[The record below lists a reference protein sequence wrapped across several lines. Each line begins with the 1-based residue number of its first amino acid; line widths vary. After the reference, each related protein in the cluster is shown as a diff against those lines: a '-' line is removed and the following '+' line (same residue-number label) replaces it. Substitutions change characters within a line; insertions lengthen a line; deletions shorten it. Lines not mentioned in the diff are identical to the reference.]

1 MIFLKRK
8 RLLVW
13 LLKAYFKR
21 WRKTILLSFVGGS
34 IIFILLYLISSF
46 FVNLS
51 PFKEKQV
58 IGILGSYTK
67 DDLPQE
73 VSTLVSYGLTTIGED
88 GKALPGIA
96 SSWVIK
102 DNGKTYIFN
111 LRQDVYFSDKTRVT
125 SYLINYNFI
134 DVSVE
139 KPDEDT
145 IVFKLKDSYAPFL
158 VTVSRPV
165 FKKDFVGIG
174 EYKLSSIDLNGDFVR
189 SVELQSRNKNKT
201 LIYQFYPTE
210 SSLKI
215 AFLLGE
221 ISKISGVS
229 DINFLGTTFNAF
241 PGFKI
246 ERKVNYSQLAT
257 LFYNAQDSAL
267 SDSRIRRALSYSA
280 PNSFATGLRTRL
292 PYSPSSWAVSL
303 SFDIYEQDFEHAK
316 LLISQSRD
324 ETKSAKLSLSIKTLK
339 KYKNTA
345 LQIQSAFSKI
355 GINVKIE
362 EVDSLP
368 DSFQIFLGEFNVS
381 KDPDQYVLWHS
392 SQPNNITGYRNL
404 RIDKLLEDGR
414 RTVNLNERKKIYT
427 DFQKY
432 ILDDPPATFLFF
444 PYSYTVSR
452 R

>member
-34 IIFILLYLISSF
+34 IIFIFLYLISSF

-67 DDLPQE
+67 DNLPTE
-73 VSTLVSYGLTTIGED
+73 VSTLLSYGLTTIGED

-96 SSWVIK
+96 SSWIIK
-102 DNGKTYIFN
+102 DDGKTYVFN

-125 SYLINYNFI
+125 SDLINYNFI

-145 IVFKLKDSYAPFL
+145 IVFKLKDSYSPFL

-210 SSLKI
+210 NSLKI

-221 ISKISGVS
+221 ISKINGVS

-257 LFYNAQDSAL
+257 LFYNTQDSIL
-267 SDSRIRRALSYSA
+267 SDSRIRRALSYA
-280 PNSFATGLRTRL
+280 LPNSFASGLRTRL

-303 SFDIYEQDFEHAK
+303 GFDIYEQDIEHAK
-316 LLISQSRD
+316 LLISQSNA
-324 ETKSAKLSLSIKTLK
+324 TKSAKLSLSIKSLS

-345 LQIQSAFSKI
+345 SQIQDAFSKI
-355 GINVKIE
+355 GINIKIE
-362 EVDSLP
+362 EVDSFP

-392 SQPNNITGYRNL
+392 SQPDNITGYRNL

-444 PYSYTVSR
+444 PYSYTVFKR
-452 R
+452 